1 MKIFKILSAVLF
13 GAMVLVAAQA
23 SSQEAA
29 VITLKSLDGSV
40 VMVGELQG
48 FEAGFYNIVIAGVGL
63 MSISEDLV
71 TCHSSAIDCAALVG
85 QS

>member
-1 MKIFKILSAVLF
+1 
-13 GAMVLVAAQA
+13 
-23 SSQEAA
+23 

-63 MSISEDLV
+63 MSVPEDLV
-71 TCHSSAIDCAALVG
+71 TCHSTSIDCAALVG